1 MGTCFGCFTKKNMRN
16 PSSRRKFFRIGKSQE
31 YLFSFVYHLLP
42 QDEEEF
48 LELEQRAENA
58 AQTPTSA
65 KEGASEKTKPAKL
78 TFKKANF
85 GWLKN
90 DNEMLSGALHH
101 LKNMKSPA
109 DSVMPLLN
117 RENSFADTCSN
128 TGSQKWDQLSTG
140 ATPGSSVDLEWENE
154 IGFNSSNFGAT
165 EELQWTVL
173 TENTNNSYRSSPLS
187 NSNGLE
193 WDGDFTSVDVSEI
206 VAETQRL
213 TSELDD
219 NSIQESTNNKI
230 RDIENNY

>member
-16 PSSRRKFFRIGKSQE
+16 PSSRRKFFELENLRSIYFHMYIIWLDETQ
-31 YLFSFVYHLLP
+31 LQLP

-85 GWLKN
+85 G
-90 DNEMLSGALHH
+90 
-101 LKNMKSPA
+101 
-109 DSVMPLLN
+109 
-117 RENSFADTCSN
+117 CN

-206 VAETQRL
+206 VAETQKA
-213 TSELDD
+213 
-219 NSIQESTNNKI
+219 NF
-230 RDIENNY
+230 